1 MEIAGISKETEFGF
15 GGEIIKDLSGNPTG
29 IFNERAQYLISQYVD
44 KSNDSTKVIKL
55 AVDECLKNG
64 ITSFQD
70 AGTSRKS
77 LKMIRDAIKD
87 NELKVRIY
95 SMLTSSCLLYTS
107 PSPRD

>member
-1 MEIAGISKETEFGF
+1 MISK
-15 GGEIIKDLSGNPTG
+15 
-29 IFNERAQYLISQYVD
+29 YVD

-55 AVDECLKNG
+55 AVEECLKNG

-95 SMLTSSCLLYTS
+95 SMLTSRDESLLKNGIKKGLQ
-107 PSPRD
+107 